1 VVTAAAKGMLDTDPV
16 IDVLAPTCFHC
27 SASHAVVAAVK
38 DMLGM
43 ALVIDVLAPTCF
55 HYSASHAAEGGTDS
69 VLESWQSMD
78 LPACYHSS
86 GADAVVA
93 VGH

>member
-1 VVTAAAKGMLDTDPV
+1 VVTAAAKDMLDMDRV

-27 SASHAVVAAVK
+27 SVSHAVVAAVK

-43 ALVIDVLAPTCF
+43 ALVIDVLVPTGF

-69 VLESWQSMD
+69 VLESWQSMG
-78 LPACYHSS
+78 LLACCHSS
-86 GADAVVA
+86 GAGAVVV
-93 VGH
+93 VGR